1 VRPLSAKIDAMSSPI
16 KDVSDTAFWIAY
28 HRRLESERSDALFHD
43 PFAAKLAGE
52 HGRKISEA
60 MPTSRVVAWT
70 VALRTRIIDE
80 FLEFA
85 IKAGVDTVLSLGA
98 GLDARP
104 YRMKLP
110 ATLHWI
116 EADYPQILEYKE
128 TQLRADEP
136 RCQLER
142 VKIDLADRDRR
153 RQLFARINAQSNGI
167 LVLTEG
173 VVPYLD
179 NDEVA
184 SLADDLVATSHV
196 RFWIMDYF
204 SAEAQKYRQRKGIH
218 RAMQNAPF
226 KFAPGDWLDFFKRH
240 GWQTKDIRYFTDEAE
255 RLGRPFPAPRP
266 LRLLMVVA
274 RFWLSPERQKAMR
287 RFAGY
292 ALLERNGSPS
302 R

>member
-1 VRPLSAKIDAMSSPI
+1 MSSPI
-16 KDVSDTAFWIAY
+16 RDVSDTAFWIAY
-28 HRRLESERSDALFHD
+28 HRKLESERSDALFHD

-52 HGRKISEA
+52 RGKRISEA

-80 FLEFA
+80 FLQFA
-85 IKAGVDTVLSLGA
+85 IDAGVDTILSLGA

-110 ATLHWI
+110 PSLLWI

-128 TQLRADEP
+128 TQLRDDEP
-136 RCQLER
+136 HCRLER
-142 VKIDLADRDRR
+142 VKIDLADRDAR
-153 RQLFARINAQSNGI
+153 RQLFARINAQSKGI

-184 SLADDLVATSHV
+184 SLADDLFATSQV
-196 RFWIMDYF
+196 RFWIVDHF
-204 SAEAQKYRQRKGIH
+204 SAEALEYRRRKGIA

-226 KFAPGDWLDFFKRH
+226 KFAPGDWFGFFKRH
-240 GWQTKDIRYFTDEAE
+240 GWQAKDIRYFTEEAQ
-255 RLGRPFPAPRP
+255 RLGRSFPAPRR
-266 LRLLMVVA
+266 LRLLMAVS
-274 RFWLSPERQKAMR
+274 RLWLSRERQKAMS

-292 ALLERNGSPS
+292 ALLERSDSPS

>member
-1 VRPLSAKIDAMSSPI
+1 MNSPRVAQSQTRVQPLSAKIGAMSSPI

-85 IKAGVDTVLSLGA
+85 INAGVDTVLNLGA

-116 EADYPQILEYKE
+116 EADYPQILEYK
-128 TQLRADEP
+128 TRQLQADKP
-136 RCQLER
+136 CCQLER
-142 VKIDLADRDRR
+142 VQIDLADRERR
-153 RQLFARINAQSNGI
+153 RQLLARIDAQ
-167 LVLTEG
+167 
-173 VVPYLD
+173 
-179 NDEVA
+179 A
-184 SLADDLVATSHV
+184 
-196 RFWIMDYF
+196 
-204 SAEAQKYRQRKGIH
+204 
-218 RAMQNAPF
+218 
-226 KFAPGDWLDFFKRH
+226 
-240 GWQTKDIRYFTDEAE
+240 
-255 RLGRPFPAPRP
+255 
-266 LRLLMVVA
+266 
-274 RFWLSPERQKAMR
+274 
-287 RFAGY
+287 
-292 ALLERNGSPS
+292 
-302 R
+302 